1 MFLDGTRFCGS
12 GFGKTKLNDY
22 FCLDIMPTQRCGR
35 KKINIAFTIIRVKPR
50 ASETLFWYNKHE

>member
-35 KKINIAFTIIRVKPR
+35 KK
-50 ASETLFWYNKHE
+50 NKHSIHYYSR